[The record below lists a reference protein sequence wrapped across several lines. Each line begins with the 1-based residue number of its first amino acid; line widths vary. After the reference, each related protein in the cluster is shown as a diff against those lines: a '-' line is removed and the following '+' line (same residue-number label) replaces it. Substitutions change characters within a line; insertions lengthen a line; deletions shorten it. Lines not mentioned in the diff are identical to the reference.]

1 MIMEA
6 QTLADFHRLRDAL
19 RNRVIGQDAA
29 VDAILTGLLTNE
41 PILLQGNAGFGQ
53 SLLATTLSQLLGL
66 SYNQIVCSPDLT
78 PTDIIG
84 TPNAPGPLCAKV
96 VLMDQIHQAR
106 PGIKALLL
114 NVMDSRQVLL
124 GGTRIAIEPPSLV
137 IATQYPAEFE
147 GSFPLS
153 LSQFDAFLLQVEMS
167 LPSEVDLQTTLVQGP
182 SEPITPL
189 TPEPDVLAMQRAL
202 RSMPVSATIAGQV
215 ARLILATDPGFHL
228 PITHRTTYATDEVRR
243 YVLWGPSTRGAQ
255 AIVAAAKV
263 AAIIAQ
269 RTEIT
274 IQDIEAVAVRSLQ
287 HRLAL
292 NFEGHAAGMSPDS
305 IIEGVLRDE
314 RWRQSSP

>member
-124 GGTRIAIEPPSLV
+124 GGTRQTWPRPPGSSLLLV
-137 IATQYPAEFE
+137 
-147 GSFPLS
+147 SCPLLYAS
-153 LSQFDAFLLQVEMS
+153 A
-167 LPSEVDLQTTLVQGP
+167 
-182 SEPITPL
+182 
-189 TPEPDVLAMQRAL
+189 
-202 RSMPVSATIAGQV
+202 PVSMSRVHSFSGGIIPRFFA
-215 ARLILATDPGFHL
+215 
-228 PITHRTTYATDEVRR
+228 
-243 YVLWGPSTRGAQ
+243 PSH
-255 AIVAAAKV
+255 AAAR
-263 AAIIAQ
+263 IHH
-269 RTEIT
+269 TC
-274 IQDIEAVAVRSLQ
+274 VRSHVKAGPTASPPPLGAC
-287 HRLAL
+287 RPDAPPRSPPCPR
-292 NFEGHAAGMSPDS
+292 NGPAAPPRHS
-305 IIEGVLRDE
+305 
-314 RWRQSSP
+314 QA